1 MAPLFIT
8 FAVLHLHMDKLP
20 IKMTKE
26 ITIIQKE
33 IVNFRFSS
41 MVDLR
46 LNSLKIQNIQ
56 KIQKVQNSI
65 FGSIKIMATKYFR
78 NSKFSDFEGI
88 KYKIN
93 QSDPG
98 WFWPRMTFDITQKQ
112 IHSLVIITSF

>member
-8 FAVLHLHMDKLP
+8 FAVLHLHMDKLH

-65 FGSIKIMATKYFR
+65 FGSIKIMVTKYFR

-88 KYKIN
+88 KSETNLIPV
-93 QSDPG
+93 D
-98 WFWPRMTFDITQKQ
+98 FWPRMTFDITQKQ

>member
-1 MAPLFIT
+1 
-8 FAVLHLHMDKLP
+8 MDKLP

-65 FGSIKIMATKYFR
+65 FGQLKS
-78 NSKFSDFEGI
+78 
-88 KYKIN
+88 
-93 QSDPG
+93 
-98 WFWPRMTFDITQKQ
+98 W
-112 IHSLVIITSF
+112 